1 MIDPYPEET
10 ASLNALPDEC
20 PIKYIEYG
28 LITELIQD
36 QVGKLRLVYR
46 KDRIAWLV
54 KKCHMKHLKQCF
66 YELDYLGKLD
76 PSNQIISLKKQRGK
90 ISTKGKIIDFLKN
103 NFVPL
108 IYLEDVH
115 KKQLEGFPKF
125 KPGDWVQVTDERNR
139 GAMGI
144 VSYDNEVLPQKNHD
158 QLYVHF
164 QWKKK
169 GYNNKKKYIDDPS
182 APLNNQHLYSTQRI
196 SPWSLTKIG
205 EDTESIKKLRDKS
218 SEEYT
223 EKLNRKILLWTT
235 KVHPLLKDEFYS
247 TVINDRL
254 HQNNRG
260 RYINYMRNN
269 LNRQYGNEYYGPELS
284 DDMLY
289 SRALSLFID
298 RELIYVC
305 KGLWFYDD
313 TEIDVM
319 DIEFWK
325 TGVHKWSKYYIANK
339 SYYNPIKQNHIDSV
353 EHIILKYNILEGN
366 PVILY

>member
-36 QVGKLRLVYR
+36 QVRKLRLVYR
-46 KDRIAWLV
+46 KNRIAWLV

-90 ISTKGKIIDFLKN
+90 INTKGKIIDFLEN

-125 KPGDWVQVTDERNR
+125 KRGDWVQVTDERNR
-139 GAMGI
+139 GMMGI
-144 VSYDNEVLPQKNHD
+144 VSYGNAVLPKKNSD
-158 QLYVHF
+158 ELWVYIER
-164 QWKKK
+164 KKN
-169 GYNNKKKYIDDPS
+169 GYNNKKKYIGDPS
-182 APLNNQHLYSTQRI
+182 APLNNWNMYYSI
-196 SPWSLTKIG
+196 KVSPWSLKKIG

-218 SEEYT
+218 WKEYT
-223 EKLNRKILLWTT
+223 EKLNRKKLLWTT

-247 TVINDRL
+247 TVINHRH

-289 SRALSLFID
+289 SRAISLLSLI
-298 RELIYVC
+298 
-305 KGLWFYDD
+305 
-313 TEIDVM
+313 
-319 DIEFWK
+319 
-325 TGVHKWSKYYIANK
+325 
-339 SYYNPIKQNHIDSV
+339 HI
-353 EHIILKYNILEGN
+353 
-366 PVILY
+366 